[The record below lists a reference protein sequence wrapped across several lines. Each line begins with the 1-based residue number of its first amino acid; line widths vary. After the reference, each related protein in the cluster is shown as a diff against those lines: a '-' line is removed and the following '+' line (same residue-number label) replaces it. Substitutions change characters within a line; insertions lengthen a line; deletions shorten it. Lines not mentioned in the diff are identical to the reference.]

1 MDFTNMK
8 NIFKYLGALAMGAF
22 FFTSCDMNELPKF
35 NDKDAFVA
43 FNKASVSV
51 SESAGTVSIPVTL
64 ASIKGKDVSVS
75 VEAMDGSAKSGVNY
89 TVETTSV
96 SFSANAPTQNVVVK
110 INDIDGFTGDLSFT
124 LKLTASGDVNT
135 GSENVCQVTITDK
148 DHPLDAILGTYTAS
162 AVSYYSGPC
171 KFTVTFKKDAND
183 PYKVWIDNFLGDA
196 SWAGDDMLVYGV
208 VAEDLSTITVPFGQ
222 MSEYTYSNGSNVEFM
237 GVDANLNGY
246 SSGEGNWTITIT
258 DGGKNMAVDYGV
270 WAYIDGAGSIN
281 VLLPDWTM
289 VKD

>member
-1 MDFTNMK
+1 M
-8 NIFKYLGALAMGAF
+8 
-22 FFTSCDMNELPKF
+22 
-35 NDKDAFVA
+35 
-43 FNKASVSV
+43 
-51 SESAGTVSIPVTL
+51 
-64 ASIKGKDVSVS
+64 
-75 VEAMDGSAKSGVNY
+75 
-89 TVETTSV
+89 
-96 SFSANAPTQNVVVK
+96 
-110 INDIDGFTGDLSFT
+110 
-124 LKLTASGDVNT
+124 
-135 GSENVCQVTITDK
+135 
-148 DHPLDAILGTYTAS
+148 
-162 AVSYYSGPC
+162 SYYSGPC